1 MKSKEFYL
9 EAKSLFV
16 KKKYFSVLYNICF
29 YTQLALVFQL
39 LVDCY
44 IVRNH
49 TVVFCFFLLQ
59 KDLNTFHKL
68 FLKPFFVFLVIL
80 ADEPLHIFIYVFLY
94 MHFYIVL
101 LLSFF
106 RWLDHFKIIFKKT
119 LENNLKK
126 LFKLV

>member
-106 RWLDHFKIIFKKT
+106 RWLDHFKKIYKKT

-126 LFKLV
+126 LLN